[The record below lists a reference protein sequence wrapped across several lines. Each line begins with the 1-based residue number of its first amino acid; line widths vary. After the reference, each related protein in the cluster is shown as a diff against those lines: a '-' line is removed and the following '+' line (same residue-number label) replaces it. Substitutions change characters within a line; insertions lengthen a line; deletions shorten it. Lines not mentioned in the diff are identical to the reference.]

1 MPRGDGTGPMGM
13 GPMTGRGAGYC
24 VGFVAPG
31 YTDPAVGGGFGMGF
45 GRGRGIGMGFGRGR
59 GFGGGGRGRRNRF
72 WAAGAP
78 GRMQFAGYPAPYGEP
93 DPETEKQA
101 MKNHAD
107 ALQSELDLIKKRLA
121 EVESAAAEK

>member
-1 MPRGDGTGPMGM
+1 MPRGDGTGPRGM
-13 GPMTGRGAGYC
+13 GTMTGRGAGYC
-24 VGFVAPG
+24 VGFVASG
-31 YTDPAVGGGFGMGF
+31 YTNPIVEG
-45 GRGRGIGMGFGRGR
+45 GIGMGFGRGR
-59 GFGGGGRGRRNRF
+59 GFGGGGRGWRNRF
-72 WAAGAP
+72 HAMGAP

-121 EVESAAAEK
+121 DVESATAAK